1 MRLGRVPGLV
11 ALTYGLII
19 LAAGIT
25 VIVVVPSWGSW
36 IADYPST
43 LNPAALPPEAAPMIR
58 AWLTLFGPLFEQV
71 GGYIQAVGYFV
82 GSLVTLLSLVP
93 IGVGTALLREAG
105 RVKSSSTVSPSPIPG
120 RH

>member
-25 VIVVVPSWGSW
+25 VIVVVPSWGNW
-36 IADYPST
+36 IADYPASV
-43 LNPAALPPEAAPMIR
+43 NPAALPPEAAPMIR
-58 AWLTLFGPLFEQV
+58 GWLTLFGPLLEQV
-71 GGYIQAVGYFV
+71 GGYIQVAGYFV
-82 GSLVTLLSLVP
+82 GSLITLLSLVP

-105 RVKSSSTVSPSPIPG
+105 REKGSAAVSSSPMAG
-120 RH
+120 RY